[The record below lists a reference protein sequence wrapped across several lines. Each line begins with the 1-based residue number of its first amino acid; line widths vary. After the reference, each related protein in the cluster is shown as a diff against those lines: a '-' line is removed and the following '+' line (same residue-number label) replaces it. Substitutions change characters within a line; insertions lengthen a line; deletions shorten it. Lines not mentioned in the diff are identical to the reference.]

1 MAGGCCEF
9 VDSRLRRSPPDR
21 ASAVPCGQAGK
32 TPSRFPRLVHRS
44 AAAHKLHSTTATTRI
59 DSNSGKGETISRIPA
74 LAYSPRKLSRR
85 PEPPQTIPGIRP
97 IYRLPDCR
105 HHCKPSCFQ
114 VRSGVSGMDRV
125 SAPAALQ
132 WQAKARAR
140 LQAGRQV
147 SRRLL
152 TIGASSVMR
161 SIDDTVPQLTS
172 VAAVSALALNGT
184 APILDSKGER
194 PPDHPTPDNA
204 TRIRVIRSL

>member
-1 MAGGCCEF
+1 
-9 VDSRLRRSPPDR
+9 
-21 ASAVPCGQAGK
+21 
-32 TPSRFPRLVHRS
+32 
-44 AAAHKLHSTTATTRI
+44 
-59 DSNSGKGETISRIPA
+59 
-74 LAYSPRKLSRR
+74 
-85 PEPPQTIPGIRP
+85 
-97 IYRLPDCR
+97 
-105 HHCKPSCFQ
+105 
-114 VRSGVSGMDRV
+114 MDRV